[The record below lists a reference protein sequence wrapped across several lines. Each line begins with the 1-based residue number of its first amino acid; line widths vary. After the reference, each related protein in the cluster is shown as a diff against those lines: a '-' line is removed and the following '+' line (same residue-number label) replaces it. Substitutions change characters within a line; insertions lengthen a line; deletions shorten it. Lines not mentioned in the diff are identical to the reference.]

1 MTESLKQGS
10 VDVLRPTDRL
20 DADAVPEL
28 SRTVDATIGQGRPQL
43 VIDLKGV
50 ALLDGGALEYLLD
63 VRDRCLRRGGACKL
77 CGPSPLCRE
86 VLRITG
92 VADEIE
98 VFSDVVSAA
107 GSFAQ

>member
-1 MTESLKQGS
+1 MIETVKQGS
-10 VDVLRPTDRL
+10 VDVLRPADRL

-28 SRTVDATIGQGRPQL
+28 SRAVDAVLGQGRPQL

-50 ALLDGGALEYLLD
+50 ALVDGAALECLLD
-63 VRDRCLRRGGACKL
+63 ARDRCLRRGGACKL

-92 VADEIE
+92 VSEEIE
-98 VFSDVVSAA
+98 IFSDVVSAA